1 MLSADCC
8 GIAGSCA
15 HKSESAVE
23 FKGKTCKVE
32 KTVGFSKSTTQGGD
46 NTIVPLDFSKLS
58 LSKDDDSS
66 ATANVTATAGK

>member
-1 MLSADCC
+1 MLNVAYC

-15 HKSESAVE
+15 HKSDSAVK

-32 KTVGFSKSTTQGGD
+32 KTLGFSKSTTQGGS
-46 NTIVPLDFSKLS
+46 NTIVPLDFSKLR